1 MSSAGP
7 SVNPSVRSRRRR
19 AAEPADTAV
28 LRHPGRRPREEGS
41 GGRVTGGYVER
52 RDLRQTDG
60 EAILLRSSTV
70 PSQSVQHKW
79 AVECYG
85 TNASTR
91 QSLDSVAAWQ
101 RRRRWRGQ
109 QQLACESLGESVAK
123 VEPDPRLAR
132 GRMDRGERE
141 GRNKREMQ
149 HRYRKSSS
157 FSITQNELTTYQ
169 RVKVQSFEVE
179 AESKFFNPIFIS

>member
-60 EAILLRSSTV
+60 EAILLRV
-70 PSQSVQHKW
+70 PSLLRV
-79 AVECYG
+79 YN
-85 TNASTR
+85 TN
-91 QSLDSVAAWQ
+91 
-101 RRRRWRGQ
+101 GQ
-109 QQLACESLGESVAK
+109 WNVTGQTQQVR
-123 VEPDPRLAR
+123 DNRL
-132 GRMDRGERE
+132 
-141 GRNKREMQ
+141 
-149 HRYRKSSS
+149 
-157 FSITQNELTTYQ
+157 I
-169 RVKVQSFEVE
+169 V
-179 AESKFFNPIFIS
+179 